1 MTTQILARVPF
12 AIVRT
17 FAALGLFLAASL
29 GPAAAQDGAQLA
41 VVAKDSTQ
49 GLSAYLQEKINT
61 HGRPD
66 YTKPPASQYLQHIL
80 DADAFA
86 ALPPPKATDIP
97 WLLEWTASISQ
108 SYKMMLLFGATSD
121 KDMKDTIVL
130 NLTESEDAIMTAM
143 ALEVRFG
150 SRMLTTMPLFMA
162 SLPPEDPKKTEIRKA
177 GVKRA
182 ERGLVET
189 VQGTSM
195 TLSSA
200 MRPNNALALAA
211 ALRDTAPVWA
221 PLTTADER
229 RQLLTLFKKASDA
242 NVYPGVV
249 SALTTASATVSAV
262 KN

>member
-1 MTTQILARVPF
+1 MTTRIVARVPS

-17 FAALGLFLAASL
+17 VAALGLFLAASL
-29 GPAAAQDGAQLA
+29 APAAAQDGPQLA
-41 VVAKDSTQ
+41 AAAKEAEQSLST
-49 GLSAYLQEKINT
+49 YLQDKMKM

-66 YTKPPASQYLQHIL
+66 YTKPPASQYLRHIL

-86 ALPPPKATDIP
+86 ALPPPKATDVP
-97 WLLEWTASISQ
+97 WLLEWNASISQ
-108 SYKMMLLFGATSD
+108 SYKMMLFFGATSD
-121 KDMKDTIVL
+121 KDMKDAMVL
-130 NLTESEDAIMTAM
+130 NVTESEDAIMTAM
-143 ALEVRFG
+143 ALEVRLG
-150 SRMLTTMPLFMA
+150 SRMLATMPLFMA

-182 ERGLVET
+182 ERGLIET

-200 MRPNNALALAA
+200 MRPNNALALSA

-229 RQLLTLFKKASDA
+229 RILLTLFKRASDA

-249 SALTTASATVSAV
+249 SALTAASATVSAV

>member
-1 MTTQILARVPF
+1 MITRILTRAPF
-12 AIVRT
+12 AVVRT
-17 FAALGLFLAASL
+17 VAALGLFLAASL

-41 VVAKDSTQ
+41 AAAKESAQ
-49 GLSAYLQEKINT
+49 GLSVYLQDKMMT

-66 YTKPPASQYLQHIL
+66 YTKPPASQYLRHIL
-80 DADAFA
+80 DTDAFA
-86 ALPPPKATDIP
+86 ALPPPKATDIQ
-97 WLLEWTASISQ
+97 WLLDWYASINQ

-121 KDMKDTIVL
+121 KGMKDAIVL
-130 NLTESEDAIMTAM
+130 NVTESEDAIMTAT
-143 ALEVRFG
+143 AFEVRFG
-150 SRMLTTMPLFMA
+150 ARMLTTMPLFMA
-162 SLPPEDPKKTEIRKA
+162 SLPPEDAKKTEIRKA

-189 VQGTSM
+189 VQGAST
-195 TLSSA
+195 TLSGA

-229 RQLLTLFKKASDA
+229 RILLTLFKRASDA
-242 NVYPGVV
+242 NVNPGVV
-249 SALTTASATVSAV
+249 SALTAASATVSAV